1 MSEKK
6 FDYAENYKNLGLKIQ
21 YYRKMRGYTQE
32 TFAEAVDISASF
44 VSQIESVATL
54 KGVSLEILFR
64 MAEVLEVEPYQLFKE
79 N

>member
-54 KGVSLEILFR
+54 KGVSLETLFR